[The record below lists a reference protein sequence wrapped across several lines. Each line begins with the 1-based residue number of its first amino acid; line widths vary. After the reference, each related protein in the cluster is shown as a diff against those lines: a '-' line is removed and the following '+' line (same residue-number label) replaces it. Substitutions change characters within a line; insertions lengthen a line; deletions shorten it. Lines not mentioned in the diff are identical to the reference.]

1 MEPISDTAKVAKNLR
16 PREAMG
22 PRRKPTNIV
31 LLKEQRNKMT
41 Y

>member
-1 MEPISDTAKVAKNLR
+1 
-16 PREAMG
+16 MG

-41 Y
+41 YWHIALFIGENTVSWS